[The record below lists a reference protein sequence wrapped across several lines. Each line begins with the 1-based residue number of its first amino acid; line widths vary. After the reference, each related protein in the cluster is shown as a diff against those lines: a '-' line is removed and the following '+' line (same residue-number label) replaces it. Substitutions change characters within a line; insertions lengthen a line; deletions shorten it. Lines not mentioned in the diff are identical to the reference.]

1 MFKKILIYILI
12 FYSISNYYDFFSW
25 YFSKSQMVVEDALML
40 SLLSSIP
47 MFLAL
52 ILIHIF
58 YYPTG
63 TLDRAKVISFPPIIF
78 LFFTNLAFLVS
89 MTNMYYLQMYN
100 IPRELDI
107 FRSSTLGILSIMIA
121 LVILYFSLREFNKVN
136 EDPVP
141 TSPSNLIITNSI
153 YAYSRNPMY
162 LGLLILQ
169 IGLGM
174 LLSVIHIT
182 FFSLFTYVVLKYY
195 VIIPEEKYLEEK
207 FGEKYLNY
215 KISVRR
221 WF

>member
-12 FYSISNYYDFFSW
+12 FYSISNYYDFFSSN
-25 YFSKSQMVVEDALML
+25 FSKNQMIDEDALML

-58 YYPTG
+58 YYPAG

-89 MTNMYYLQMYN
+89 MTNMYYLQMYDV
-100 IPRELDI
+100 PRELGI
-107 FRSSTLGILSIMIA
+107 FRSSTLGILFIMIA
-121 LVILYFSLREFNKVN
+121 LVILYFSLSEFNKVD

-141 TSPSNLIITNSI
+141 TSPSNLIITNNI

-182 FFSLFTYVVLKYY
+182 FFTLFTYVVLKYY
-195 VIIPEEKYLEEK
+195 VIIPEEKYLEGK

>member
-1 MFKKILIYILI
+1 MFKKILIYILML
-12 FYSISNYYDFFSW
+12 YSISNYYDFFSW
-25 YFSKSQMVVEDALML
+25 YFSKNQMVVEDALML

-58 YYPTG
+58 YYPAG

-107 FRSSTLGILSIMIA
+107 FRSSTLGILFILIA

-174 LLSVIHIT
+174 LLSVIHII
-182 FFSLFTYVVLKYY
+182 FFTLFTYVVLKYY

-207 FGEKYLNY
+207 FSEEYLSY

>member
-1 MFKKILIYILI
+1 MFKKVVIYILML
-12 FYSISNYYDFFSW
+12 YSISNYYEFFNW
-25 YFSKSQMVVEDALML
+25 YFSENQIIVEDALIL

-52 ILIHIF
+52 VLIHIF
-58 YYPTG
+58 YYPADMT
-63 TLDRAKVISFPPIIF
+63 DRAKVISFPPVIF
-78 LFFTNLAFLVS
+78 LFFINLAFLVS
-89 MTNMYYLQMYN
+89 MTNMYYFQVYDV
-100 IPRELDI
+100 PEELDI
-107 FRSSTLGILSIMIA
+107 FRSRLIGGFLIIIA
-121 LVILYFSLREFNKVN
+121 LLILYFSLKEFTDVN
-136 EDPVP
+136 EDPIP
-141 TSPSNLIITNSI
+141 TSPSSLIIKNNI
-153 YAYSRNPMY
+153 YSYSRNPMY

-169 IGLGM
+169 IGIGM

-182 FFSLFTYVVLKYY
+182 IFTLFTYLVLKYY

>member
-1 MFKKILIYILI
+1 MFKKILIYILML
-12 FYSISNYYDFFSW
+12 YSISNYYDFFSW
-25 YFSKSQMVVEDALML
+25 YFSKNQMVVEDALML

-47 MFLAL
+47 MLLAL

-58 YYPTG
+58 YYPAG

-100 IPRELDI
+100 VPRELDI
-107 FRSSTLGILSIMIA
+107 FRSSTLGILFIVIA

-182 FFSLFTYVVLKYY
+182 FFSLFTYIVLKNY

-207 FGEKYLNY
+207 FSEEYLAY

>member
-1 MFKKILIYILI
+1 MLFVMIKLDGDVGTGSSLTLVNSLNEKYKIT
-12 FYSISNYYDFFSW
+12 N
-25 YFSKSQMVVEDALML
+25 
-40 SLLSSIP
+40 
-47 MFLAL
+47 
-52 ILIHIF
+52 
-58 YYPTG
+58 
-63 TLDRAKVISFPPIIF
+63 VITI
-78 LFFTNLAFLVS
+78 NNV
-89 MTNMYYLQMYN
+89 
-100 IPRELDI
+100 PRELDV
-107 FRSSTLGILSIMIA
+107 FRSIPLGLLLIVIT
-121 LVILYFSLREFNKVN
+121 LVILYFSLREFTKVN

-182 FFSLFTYVVLKYY
+182 FFALFTYLVLKYY

-207 FGEKYLNY
+207 FSEEYLSY

>member
-1 MFKKILIYILI
+1 MFKKIVIYILML
-12 FYSISNYYDFFSW
+12 YSISNYYDFFSW
-25 YFSKSQMVVEDALML
+25 YFSKHQMIVEDALML

-52 ILIHIF
+52 ILIHIL
-58 YYPTG
+58 YYPKG
-63 TLDRAKVISFPPIIF
+63 IVDRAKVISFPPIIF

-89 MTNMYYLQMYN
+89 MTNMYYFQIYDV
-100 IPRELDI
+100 PEELDI
-107 FRSSTLGILSIMIA
+107 FRSVPIGLMFIVIA
-121 LVILYFSLREFNKVN
+121 LVVLYFSLREFVKVN

-141 TSPSNLIITNSI
+141 TSPSNLIITDNI

-169 IGLGM
+169 IGVGM

-182 FFSLFTYVVLKYY
+182 FFALFTYLILKYY
-195 VIIPEEKYLEEK
+195 VIIPEERYLEEK
-207 FGEKYLNY
+207 FGEKYLSY

>member
-12 FYSISNYYDFFSW
+12 IYSISNYYDFFSW

-182 FFSLFTYVVLKYY
+182 FFTLFTYVVLKYY

>member
-1 MFKKILIYILI
+1 MFKKILIYILMI
-12 FYSISNYYDFFSW
+12 YSISNYYDFFSW
-25 YFSKSQMVVEDALML
+25 YFSKNQMVVEDALML

-47 MFLAL
+47 MLLAL

-58 YYPTG
+58 YYPAG

-100 IPRELDI
+100 VPRELDI
-107 FRSSTLGILSIMIA
+107 FRSSTLGILFIVIA

-182 FFSLFTYVVLKYY
+182 FFTLFTYIVLKYY
-195 VIIPEEKYLEEK
+195 VIIPEEKYLEGK

>member
-1 MFKKILIYILI
+1 MFKKILIYILMI
-12 FYSISNYYDFFSW
+12 YSISNYYDFFSW
-25 YFSKSQMVVEDALML
+25 YFSKNQMVVEDALML

-47 MFLAL
+47 MLLAL

-58 YYPTG
+58 YYPAG

-100 IPRELDI
+100 VPKELDI
-107 FRSSTLGILSIMIA
+107 FRSSTLGILFIVIA

-182 FFSLFTYVVLKYY
+182 FFTLFTYIVLKYY
-195 VIIPEEKYLEEK
+195 VIIPEEKYLEGK

>member
-1 MFKKILIYILI
+1 ML
-12 FYSISNYYDFFSW
+12 YSISNYYDFFSW
-25 YFSKSQMVVEDALML
+25 YFSKNQMIVEDALIL
-40 SLLSSIP
+40 SLSSSIS

-58 YYPTG
+58 YYPAG

-107 FRSSTLGILSIMIA
+107 FRSSTLGILFILIA

-174 LLSVIHIT
+174 LLSVIHII
-182 FFSLFTYVVLKYY
+182 FFTLFTYVVLKYY

>member
-1 MFKKILIYILI
+1 MFKKLVIYILML
-12 FYSISNYYDFFSW
+12 YSISNYYEFFNW
-25 YFSKSQMVVEDALML
+25 YFSEYQIIVEDALKL

-52 ILIHIF
+52 VLIHIF
-58 YYPTG
+58 YYPVDLT
-63 TLDRAKVISFPPIIF
+63 DRAKVLSFPPVIF
-78 LFFTNLAFLVS
+78 LFFTNLAFLIS
-89 MTNMYYLQMYN
+89 MTNMYYFQVYDV
-100 IPRELDI
+100 PKELDI
-107 FRSSTLGILSIMIA
+107 FRSRSIGGFIIIIA
-121 LVILYFSLREFNKVN
+121 FLILYFSLKEFTEVN
-136 EDPVP
+136 EDPIP
-141 TSPSNLIITNSI
+141 TSPSNLIIKDNI

-174 LLSVIHIT
+174 LLSVIHII
-182 FFSLFTYVVLKYY
+182 FFAFLTYLVLKYY
-195 VIIPEEKYLEEK
+195 VIIPEERYLEEK

>member
-1 MFKKILIYILI
+1 MFKKILIYILML
-12 FYSISNYYDFFSW
+12 YSISNYYDFFSW
-25 YFSKSQMVVEDALML
+25 YFSKNQMVVEDALML

-58 YYPTG
+58 YYPAG
-63 TLDRAKVISFPPIIF
+63 TVDRAKVISFPPIIF

-182 FFSLFTYVVLKYY
+182 FFTLFTYIVIKYY